1 MIPVHSFL
9 GFSQTYIL
17 TSYSIGGKA
26 AVFFDNKPKY
36 VTKLDKPVLYKQ
48 LMMIF
53 PLPVAKEVV
62 FEF

>member
-36 VTKLDKPVLYKQ
+36 VTKLDKPVL
-48 LMMIF
+48 
-53 PLPVAKEVV
+53 
-62 FEF
+62 